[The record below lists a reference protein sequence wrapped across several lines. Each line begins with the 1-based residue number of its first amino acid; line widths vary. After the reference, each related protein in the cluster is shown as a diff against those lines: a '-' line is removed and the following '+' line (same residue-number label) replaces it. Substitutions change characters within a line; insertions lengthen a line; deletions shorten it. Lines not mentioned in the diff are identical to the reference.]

1 MSIIEMAKAHIQNVH
16 ARIEQLK
23 TQKQAI
29 ENEINTLSSY
39 ITNGLLD
46 IEEAENAQESIE
58 VSSK

>member
-39 ITNGLLD
+39 ITNGLVD
-46 IEEAENAQESIE
+46 IEEAEQQQSIE

>member
-23 TQKQAI
+23 TQKHAI

-39 ITNGLLD
+39 ITNGLVD
-46 IEEAENAQESIE
+46 IEEAEQQQSIE